1 MPTTFGQQ
9 FGFVI
14 GIILALIAIF
24 LGVMYG
30 VTGKIPFY
38 SEPRRKTF
46 RRKSYRREN
55 MGYGDIIAGDTV
67 PYNQVRTEGYG
78 DIIAGGTVPYNQV
91 RTEGYGDIIAG
102 GTVPYNQVRT
112 EGTFVASDD
121 EIERIRDQ
129 VRTQIL
135 DPRGPGR
142 MAAQQLKSGCSEC
155 YRTIRQFAQGVG
167 EEMDPSDFVSM
178 PVSYTDMYN

>member
-55 MGYGDIIAGDTV
+55 MGYGDIIAGD
-67 PYNQVRTEGYG
+67 
-78 DIIAGGTVPYNQV
+78 TVPYNQV

>member
-30 VTGKIPFY
+30 VTGKIPFN

-55 MGYGDIIAGDTV
+55 MGYGDIIAGD
-67 PYNQVRTEGYG
+67 
-78 DIIAGGTVPYNQV
+78 TVPYNQV